1 MSEWRKSH
9 QFGGEYVNKLLKFKV
24 NKCDGNFTTVKFF
37 QMFQE
42 SIRTY
47 GDQHALGLTVFQCG
61 NVQLSRAHQLL
72 PTIFQVLRDCVTL
85 YSSANE
91 YNLKVIQCNIYIHF
105 YGCPDRASGKRQDTY
120 IYNDIS

>member
-1 MSEWRKSH
+1 
-9 QFGGEYVNKLLKFKV
+9 
-24 NKCDGNFTTVKFF
+24 
-37 QMFQE
+37 MFQE

-47 GDQHALGLTVFQCG
+47 GDQHALGLRVIQCG
-61 NVQLSRAHQLL
+61 NVQLSQKLL

-91 YNLKVIQCNIYIHF
+91 IDLKVIQCNIYIHF

-120 IYNDIS
+120 MYNDIS

>member
-9 QFGGEYVNKLLKFKV
+9 QFGGEYVNKLKFKV

-91 YNLKVIQCNIYIHF
+91 INLKVIQCNIYIHF
-105 YGCPDRASGKRQDTY
+105 HGCPDRASRKRQDTY